1 MGPLRKNVLRL
12 VYLVHI
18 CFAALLFMQPTFAKK
33 PTRSK
38 PLIVKTIAPPSA
50 FVASSTRPKP
60 HPRVAPSSSAAKPQ
74 PQAPSPAKKQ
84 APPAAKA
91 AKATAQTPSTPA
103 KEPALADKVLS
114 PSKKKMPA
122 EREPARGKISDHLL
136 KELEESIAKIE
147 GKSDKTPISR
157 QTSKTRAPIKLTV
170 DTETSD
176 TGEQAESYIESI
188 VAHLHRSLTLPELGA
203 VKIQLRLR
211 QDGSVIKLI
220 VLSSESKENKRYL
233 ETHLPL
239 LHFPQFEEAY
249 VGKKEHEF
257 IVTFVNEI

>member
-1 MGPLRKNVLRL
+1 MGLLRKNLLRC

-18 CFAALLFMQPTFAKK
+18 CFAGLLFIQPTFTKK
-33 PTRSK
+33 HTRSK

-50 FVASSTRPKP
+50 FIASSSGSKQHSRG
-60 HPRVAPSSSAAKPQ
+60 VSSSAPKPQ
-74 PQAPSPAKKQ
+74 PQAAPSVKKQ
-84 APPAAKA
+84 TPPAAKA
-91 AKATAQTPSTPA
+91 AKATLQTPSTSK
-103 KEPALADKVLS
+103 KEPALADKTLS
-114 PSKKKMPA
+114 PSKKKVPA
-122 EREPARGKISDHLL
+122 ERQPARGKISDHLL

-147 GKSDKTPISR
+147 GKSDKTLVSR
-157 QTSKTRAPIKLTV
+157 QTSKTRTPIKLTI

-176 TGEQAESYIESI
+176 AGEQAESYIESI
-188 VAHLHRSLTLPELGA
+188 VGHLHRSLTLPELGA

-239 LHFPQFEEAY
+239 LHFPRFEEAY

-257 IVTFVNEI
+257 ILNFVNEI